1 MAAGAAADILTA
13 ILHVDAALP
22 ATSPGF
28 CPPSR
33 IGRPVGLCFGGLI
46 NGADI
51 RRVYASLKF
60 VVRIVLLRLV
70 CIFFVLLHCFLV
82 LMKQCIAC

>member
-22 ATSPGF
+22 ATGPGF
-28 CPPSR
+28 CPPNR

-51 RRVYASLKF
+51 RRVFASLKF
-60 VVRIVLLRLV
+60 VLRIVLLRFG
-70 CIFFVLLHCFLV
+70 IISFVRLHRYLV